1 MQLPTAPVKATRS
14 SPKWLIL
21 YSLPKVGKTDQLT
34 QLPGCLIGDAEGG
47 AEGYDC
53 LRVAITCS
61 ADIDDLVAAITAEG
75 KKRYAEG
82 LRGDDLFPYRFIA
95 LDTIDE
101 IEEMAVKSATT
112 KYKKGRLNT
121 KGKFEEAGY
130 TSVNELPDGH
140 GYQYSRAE
148 LLEKIEAVSAVCPHL
163 ILIVHVKDKYLADK
177 DGTSVATKDL
187 SLTGKMASILPS
199 RADAIGYMY
208 RSSAKENRG
217 QLMISFETFESS
229 VMGARQ
235 KYLAGQKFPF
245 NWARI
250 YPDEPAVVA
259 AFPKEEMHV
268 GTGVEIKQN

>member
-1 MQLPTAPVKATRS
+1 MPIELPQAPVKATRS
-14 SPKWLIL
+14 SPKVLIL
-21 YSLPKVGKTDQLT
+21 YSLPKVGKTDQLS
-34 QLPGCLIGDAEGG
+34 QLPGCLIADMEGG

-53 LRVAITCS
+53 LRVAINSS
-61 ADIDDLVAAITAEG
+61 ADIDDLVASIQAEG
-75 KKRYAEG
+75 KRRHESG

-95 LDTIDE
+95 LDTMDE
-101 IEEMAVKSATT
+101 LEDMTTKSATL
-112 KYKKGRLNT
+112 KYRKGRLNS

-148 LLEKIEAVSAVCPHL
+148 LMEKIDAVAGVCPHL
-163 ILIVHVKDKYLADK
+163 ILICHVKDKYLGEK
-177 DGTSVATKDL
+177 DGSAVTTKDL
-187 SLTGKMASILPS
+187 ALTGKMAQILPS

-208 RSSAKENRG
+208 RSSAKETRG
-217 QLMISFETFESS
+217 ELMISFETFESS

-250 YPDEPAVVA
+250 YPDEPAVVK
-259 AFPKEEMHV
+259 AFGEQKEE
-268 GTGVEIKQN
+268 GVPI